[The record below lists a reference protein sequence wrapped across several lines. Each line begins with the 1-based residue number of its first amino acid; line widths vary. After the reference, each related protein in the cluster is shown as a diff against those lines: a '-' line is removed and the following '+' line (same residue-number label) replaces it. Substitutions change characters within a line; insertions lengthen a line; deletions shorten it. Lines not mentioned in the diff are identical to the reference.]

1 MYFAPKARFRT
12 YGSGLSYLKMLRHF
26 DEQPGAPDDP
36 IARLEERACSVF
48 GSPHAIAMPQ
58 DRVGIYLT
66 VQALVRPGKKIILS
80 PYTLSDVINM
90 VICAG
95 AVPVFADIDRT
106 TANIDPDEIEALVD
120 DDVDAVMVTHLHGL
134 ICEMDRIKAIC
145 ARHKLALIEDA
156 AQSCGARMDG
166 TFAGAFGDAGIFS
179 FGMYKNINSFY
190 GGMVLARSDD
200 TAQQIR
206 QEIAEF
212 PLQDPQVLMKK
223 VVLGAATDLATHPL
237 IFRSFTYWLFRYA
250 YLNNIEFLNR
260 RVRIEDDPQLK
271 QTFPERYRNRM
282 RPAQAR
288 LILQQFD
295 DIDPFLEK
303 RIEAAR
309 LYDQGLRG
317 IPGLMVPPFHEDG
330 RHSYLHYPIQL
341 EDREALIRH
350 MIKAGRDVAVQHL
363 RDCSTLE
370 CFAEWHRPCPNS
382 TATARQLTLL
392 PTYPTY
398 GAEQVRKNIEAIR
411 DFFGVGPA

>member
-1 MYFAPKARFRT
+1 
-12 YGSGLSYLKMLRHF
+12 
-26 DEQPGAPDDP
+26 
-36 IARLEERACSVF
+36 
-48 GSPHAIAMPQ
+48 
-58 DRVGIYLT
+58 
-66 VQALVRPGKKIILS
+66 
-80 PYTLSDVINM
+80 M

-95 AVPVFADIDRT
+95 AVPVFADIDRA

-134 ICEMDRIKAIC
+134 ICDMDRIKAIC

-190 GGMVLARSDD
+190 GGMTLVRADE
-200 TAQQIR
+200 TAQTIR
-206 QEIAEF
+206 REIAEF
-212 PLQDPQVLMKK
+212 PLQDPKVLLKK
-223 VVLGAATDLATHPL
+223 VMLGAATDLATHPL

-250 YLNNIEFLNR
+250 YLNDIEFLNR

-271 QTFPERYRNRM
+271 RAFPDRYRNRM

-288 LILQQFD
+288 LILEQFD
-295 DIDPFLEK
+295 DIDPFLRK

-309 LYDQGLRG
+309 LYDDGLRG
-317 IPGLMVPPFHEDG
+317 IPGLIVPPFYDDG

-363 RDCSTLE
+363 RDCSTLD
-370 CFAEWHRPCPNS
+370 CFADWHRDCPNS
-382 TATARQLTLL
+382 TLTAGQLTLL

-398 GAEQVRKNIEAIR
+398 GAEQIRRNIDAIR
-411 DFFGVGPA
+411 DYFGVGRA